1 MRTRLILWGLPLL
14 LVAVAGAGVAMAASA
29 ATHSSRATVATAAN
43 AKFGTILVAANGR
56 TLYRYTPDR
65 KRVNTCSANATCNK
79 FWPRLLVKATVKP
92 TAGAGVKRALLGT
105 IKATPGMRQVTYA
118 GFPLYYFAGDK
129 RPGQVKGQAFDGT
142 WYVVNTKGALV
153 KHAMT
158 AAAPAPAATTP
169 TTTSSSGGGSAWG

>member
-29 ATHSSRATVATAAN
+29 TMHSSRATVGTAAN

-56 TLYRYTPDR
+56 TLYRFTPDR

-79 FWPRLLVKATVKP
+79 FWPRLLVKTSVKP
-92 TAGAGVKRALLGT
+92 TAGAGAKAALLGT

-129 RPGQVKGQAFDGT
+129 RAGQVKGQGFDGT
-142 WYVVNTKGALV
+142 WYVVDTKGALV

-158 AAAPAPAATTP
+158 GAPAPATTTP
-169 TTTSSSGGGSAWG
+169 TTTSSGGGGAWG